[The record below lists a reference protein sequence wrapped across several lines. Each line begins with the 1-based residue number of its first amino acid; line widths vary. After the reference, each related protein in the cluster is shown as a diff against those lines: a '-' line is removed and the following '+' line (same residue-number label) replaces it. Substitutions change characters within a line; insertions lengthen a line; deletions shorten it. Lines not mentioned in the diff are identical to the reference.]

1 MVSAAR
7 ARRLIRALDA
17 SPLLALTESAF
28 IRTVSVYIKLKVVCM
43 PIQTTYT
50 RARANL
56 AKLCDEVAKNQE
68 IVIINRRG
76 SRDVALV
83 SAEELSGLMETA
95 HLLRSPKNAERLLT
109 ALKRAKTKRPKPKT
123 VASLRKEL
131 GLGEKE

>member
-1 MVSAAR
+1 
-7 ARRLIRALDA
+7 
-17 SPLLALTESAF
+17 
-28 IRTVSVYIKLKVVCM
+28 M

-76 SRDVALV
+76 SHDVALV
-83 SAEELSGLMETA
+83 SAEELSSLMETA
-95 HLLRSPKNAERLLT
+95 HLLRSPKNMERLLT
-109 ALKRAKTKRPKPKT
+109 TLTRAKAKKPKPKT

>member
-1 MVSAAR
+1 
-7 ARRLIRALDA
+7 
-17 SPLLALTESAF
+17 
-28 IRTVSVYIKLKVVCM
+28 M

-76 SRDVALV
+76 SNDVALV
-83 SAEELSGLMETA
+83 SAEELSSLMETA
-95 HLLRSPKNAERLLT
+95 HLLRSPKNVERLLT
-109 ALKRAKTKRPKPKT
+109 ALHRAKSNRPKPKT
-123 VASLRKEL
+123 VASLRQEL